1 MFKDR
6 RAQTLRGK
14 RAKQPWPKGT
24 PFKVLSLD
32 GGGIRG
38 VFAAHILRELEDR
51 YGPIAEYFDL
61 IAGTSTGGIIGL
73 GLGLGVPAV
82 EIEQFYLMDGAKVFP
97 LSLFHHH
104 LFRNVSFLRRLTS
117 PSHDHQALESLLLS
131 VFGQRTFG
139 EAKSRMVIP
148 AFLGPDPQISVF
160 KTDHHPDYKR
170 DWQTPAWKVA
180 RATSAAPTFF
190 EAHDERDAFFLDGG
204 LWANNPALCAAIE
217 AVSAYQIDPSQIEIL
232 SIGTGSQ
239 AEKLN
244 QKLIRSGLIGWRGA
258 IKTAMFLTSDSHL
271 SLTRLL
277 VGYTNLVRIDPTK
290 YGAPNI
296 ELDDWATAVEVLPSL
311 ADRVL
316 EEEGEKIEDFFN
328 SKVRER
334 ERHYTTAHTPHP

>member
-6 RAQTLRGK
+6 RAQTLREK
-14 RAKQPWPKGT
+14 RAKQFWPKDR

-38 VFAAHILRELEDR
+38 VFAAHILREIESR
-51 YGPIAEYFDL
+51 YGPIAEFFDL

-73 GLGLGVPAV
+73 GLGLGVPAD
-82 EIEQFYLMDGAKVFP
+82 EIERFYFVDGAKIFP
-97 LSLFHHH
+97 PSLFHHR
-104 LFRNVSFLRRLTS
+104 LFQKVSFLRRLTR
-117 PSHDHQALESLLLS
+117 PSHDHKALESLLLS
-131 VFGQRTFG
+131 VFGERTFG
-139 EAKSRMVIP
+139 EAKCRMVIP

-170 DWQTPAWKVA
+170 DWQTAAWKVA

-190 EAHDERDAFFLDGG
+190 EAHDEQDAFFLDGG
-204 LWANNPALCAAIE
+204 LWANNPVLCAAIE
-217 AVSAYQIDPSQIEIL
+217 AVSAYDIDPSQIEIL

-239 AEKLN
+239 AEKLD

-258 IKTAMFLTSDSHL
+258 IETAMFLTSDSHL
-271 SLTRLL
+271 SLARFL
-277 VGYTNLVRIDPTK
+277 VGYTNVLRIDPTR

-311 ADRVL
+311 GDRVL
-316 EEEGEKIEDFFN
+316 FEEGERIEHFFEC
-328 SKVRER
+328 KVRER
-334 ERHYTTAHTPHP
+334 ERHYTCAPTPGL